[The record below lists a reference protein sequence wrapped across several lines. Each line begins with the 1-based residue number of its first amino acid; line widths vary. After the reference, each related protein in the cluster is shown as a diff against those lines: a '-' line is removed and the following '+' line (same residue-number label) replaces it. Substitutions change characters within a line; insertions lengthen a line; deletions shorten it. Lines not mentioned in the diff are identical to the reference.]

1 MVIYRNTHLSF
12 MSKNKK
18 RIADQRGNE
27 SKPKTKKWLYY
38 SRSIFKIKKPKL
50 YKGFLMA

>member
-27 SKPKTKKWLYY
+27 SKP
-38 SRSIFKIKKPKL
+38 RPKSGYFIRGVYL
-50 YKGFLMA
+50 KLKSPSYTRAF